1 MERWLYLSNERFTV
15 AVLTVDGVVVGGP
28 PLTRKFM
35 GRHVKHLVRWMRKT
49 PGFRMERMQ

>member
-49 PGFRMERMQ
+49 PGFRMERMK